1 MGFWNTVLEFAGDIL
16 DRSLISQ
23 VYPTLQDA
31 VNKYRAD
38 DYDLIECEP
47 LFATLKKQGVFGAK
61 TVTLRVQEDGSVH
74 VLESGVFGEER
85 VIPKTTGAP
94 TPQEF
99 IQMLQER
106 EAEAQTRQALSENE
120 KEAIVF
126 RTIRTIFLMFGKI
139 AKADSQVSKDE
150 ISAIEEFMTEIEFNR
165 DTRKVAIEFFNEG
178 KETRT
183 PFREIAAEFAQYVED
198 VEKRRD
204 TLYCLVLIATAD
216 GALHEREERYLDEA
230 VAAFGLSPNVL
241 TEALKEILPDMQ
253 QYYAILGCD
262 PSASDDELKRCY
274 RELSLQYH
282 PDRISPK
289 DLPPHLLKLAEEKF
303 KEIQNAYQIIT
314 QHRK

>member
-1 MGFWNTVLEFAGDIL
+1 MGFWDTLREIAVDIWKEYQ
-16 DRSLISQ
+16 IAQ

-38 DYDLIECEP
+38 DYDLIKCEP
-47 LFATLKKQGVFGAK
+47 PWFATLKKQGVFGAK

-85 VIPKTTGAP
+85 VIPKTVGAP

-99 IQMLQER
+99 IQMLEER

-120 KEAIVF
+120 KNAIAF
-126 RTIRTIFLMFGKI
+126 GTLFLMFGKL

-150 ISAIEEFMTEIEFNR
+150 ISAIEEFMTEGEL
-165 DTRKVAIEFFNEG
+165 DQEARKVAIEFFNEG
-178 KETRT
+178 KETKT
-183 PFREIAAEFAQYVED
+183 PFREIAAEFAQYAED
-198 VEKRRD
+198 VEMRRYA
-204 TLYCLVLIATAD
+204 LYCLVQIATSD
-216 GALHEREERYLDEA
+216 GALHATEERYLNEA
-230 VAAFGLSPNVL
+230 VVAFGLPPSIL
-241 TEALKEILPDMQ
+241 AEALEEILPDMQ
-253 QYYAILGCD
+253 KYYEILGCD

-274 RELSLQYH
+274 RELGKKYH
-282 PDRISPK
+282 PDRISSK

-314 QHRK
+314 QHQK